1 MMSEQAT
8 RYLRPAMTLIEL
20 LLSLALAATVMLS
33 AFAMINAYGYASGEL
48 YDARP
53 LRSEAVQVH
62 TSVQNWLRDARD
74 IIAVTSPVADQLT
87 IDDPGVTESGVTRIF
102 AWMGDRP
109 GRVYDGKVSYD
120 EIEALVWE
128 YQWDVGGAQEVDNS
142 ALNDMWEQWGSCS
155 GCSSDLNA
163 DGVVDSEDLS
173 ILMSSWSNSNPS
185 FSGTLRRHY
194 FLNADAT
201 PMLEADLNH
210 DDLVDNWLSAGP
222 VSEVWSN
229 HVYRFAAEMLTDGT
243 RSSALDV
250 KITLLDFSDVR
261 ADADAPN
268 GVFVPP
274 DYSIQVTGTPDVY
287 IAAEGF

>member
-1 MMSEQAT
+1 MMNEQAT
-8 RYLRPAMTLIEL
+8 RYFRPAMTLIEL
-20 LLSLALAATVMLS
+20 LLSLALASAVMLS
-33 AFAMINAYGYASGEL
+33 AFAMINAYGYASSEL
-48 YDARP
+48 FDLRP

-87 IDDPGVTESGVTRIF
+87 LDDPGVTESGVTRIF

-128 YQWDVGGAQEVDNS
+128 YQWDVGGAQDVDKS
-142 ALNDMWEQWGSCS
+142 ALNDMWDQWGSCS

-163 DGVVDSEDLS
+163 DDVVDSADLS
-173 ILMSSWSNSNPS
+173 ILMSTWSNSNPS
-185 FSGTLRRHY
+185 FSGTLRHLT
-194 FLNADAT
+194 FLNEDAT
-201 PMLEADLNH
+201 PVLEADLNY
-210 DDLVDNWLSAGP
+210 DDLVSKWLSAGP

-229 HVYRFAAEMLTDGT
+229 HVYRFSAEMLTDGT

-250 KITLLDFSDVR
+250 KITMLNFTNVR
-261 ADADAPN
+261 ADAGAPN
-268 GVFVPP
+268 GVSVPP
-274 DYSIQVTGTPDVY
+274 SYAIHVTGTPDVY
-287 IAAEGF
+287 LAAEGF